1 MRDLYWGDNLK
12 ILRDHI
18 PDESVDLIPLDPPF
32 NSNRNYNVLFRE
44 NGRAES
50 DAQIE
55 AFTDTW
61 KWTESAEHT
70 YDELVGGNHV
80 PQKVTDLIIAMR
92 SFIGSNDVM
101 AYLVMMTIRL
111 IELHRVLKPTGS
123 IYLHCDSTASHY
135 LKVVMDT
142 IFGPANFRNE
152 IVWKRRP
159 GTSSAVHQSVRFGVC
174 TDTIL
179 FYAKSEQSKFN
190 PQYNRDDPDYQ
201 RYIDKSFTM
210 VDDDGRLFQATSLTN
225 PAYRPNLI
233 YEYKGYKP
241 PANGWMITRD
251 KMEHW
256 DKEGRIYF
264 PKDKK
269 GRLRRKSYADELKG
283 MPVQNLWTDIHVISS
298 HAAERLGYPTQK
310 PEALLERIIR
320 ASSNKGDVVLDP
332 FCGCGTSIAVAERLD
347 RQWIGI
353 DITHLAI
360 AAIVSRME
368 AAFPRIE
375 IARHGEPADVGGAR
389 ALAQLDRYDF
399 QDWALAFVRARPIAH
414 DERGKSKKGADRG
427 IDGVIMFL
435 GDDEKVPHRCL
446 VQVKSG
452 HVNSADISQLRGTID
467 RENAQIGLFI
477 TLEEPSGPMRREA
490 VEAGFYRSELM
501 QRDYP
506 RIQILTIREL
516 FDRREPQMPPLFSP
530 YRLAERR
537 NRDNQQPKLFD
548 EQNIGL

>member
-32 NSNRNYNVLFRE
+32 NSNRNYNVLFKETSRV
-44 NGRAES
+44 ES

-61 KWTESAEHT
+61 KWTESAEAT
-70 YDELVGGNHV
+70 YDELVHGNQV

-92 SFIGSNDVM
+92 SFIGANDIM

-142 IFGPANFRNE
+142 IWGPKNFRNE
-152 IVWKRRP
+152 IIWKRRY
-159 GTSSAVHQSVRFGVC
+159 GTFSTVHTSNKFGAS

-179 FYAKSEQSKFN
+179 FYAKSDDAPFH
-190 PQYNRDDPDYQ
+190 PQYSFSDPSYQ
-201 RYIDKSFTM
+201 QYIEKAFRFVDANGRRYRIDN
-210 VDDDGRLFQATSLTN
+210 LAN
-225 PAYRPNLI
+225 PAPRPNLI

-241 PANGWMITRD
+241 PTNGWAISRE
-251 KMEHW
+251 KMEQW
-256 DKEGRIYF
+256 DQEGRLHF
-264 PKDKK
+264 PKDPNGRIQRIRYLDEVK
-269 GRLRRKSYADELKG
+269 GK
-283 MPVQNLWTDIHVISS
+283 PVQNLWDDIDMISS
-298 HAAERLGYPTQK
+298 QSAERLGYPTQK
-310 PEALLERIIR
+310 PEALLERIIN
-320 ASSNKGDVVLDP
+320 ASSNPGDVVMDP
-332 FCGCGTSIAVAERLD
+332 FCGCGTAIAVAEKLD

-360 AAIVSRME
+360 ALIVSRME
-368 AAFPRIE
+368 SAFPGIE
-375 IARHGEPADVGGAR
+375 ITRHGEPADVGGAR

-414 DERGKSKKGADRG
+414 DERGKSKKGADKG

-435 GDDEKVPHRCL
+435 GDDEKKPHRCL

-452 HVNSADISQLRGTID
+452 HVNSGDISQLRGTIE

-477 TLEEPSGPMRREA
+477 TLEEPTGPMQREA
-490 VEAGFYRSELM
+490 VEAGFYRSNLM

-516 FDRREPQMPPLFSP
+516 FDRREPQMPSMFNP

-537 NRDNQQPKLFD
+537 NRDNQQRKLFD
-548 EQNIGL
+548 TGTG

>member
-12 ILRDHI
+12 ILRDHV

-44 NGRAES
+44 NNRVES
-50 DAQIE
+50 NAQIE

-61 KWTESAEHT
+61 KWTEQAEQT
-70 YDELVGGNHV
+70 YDELVHGNQV

-92 SFIGSNDVM
+92 SFIGANDVM

-123 IYLHCDSTASHY
+123 IYLHCDPTASHY

-142 IFGPANFRNE
+142 IWAPKNFRNE
-152 IVWKRRP
+152 IIWQRTLSKSLATQRL
-159 GTSSAVHQSVRFGVC
+159 ANNH
-174 TDTIL
+174 DTIL
-179 FYAKSEQSKFN
+179 NYQQSDSATWNSQHLFLPYDESDLDQRTASK
-190 PQYNRDDPDYQ
+190 YRLRDN
-201 RYIDKSFTM
+201 
-210 VDDDGRLFQATSLTN
+210 DGRLYRLSSLIN
-225 PAYRPNLI
+225 PNPNRPNLT
-233 YEYKGYKP
+233 YEFLGVTRVWRWTRERMEAAYKAGKVVQTTPSGVPQQVLYLDEQP
-241 PANGWMITRD
+241 
-251 KMEHW
+251 
-256 DKEGRIYF
+256 GR
-264 PKDKK
+264 PLGD
-269 GRLRRKSYADELKG
+269 
-283 MPVQNLWTDIHVISS
+283 VWTDIPPINSQ
-298 HAAERLGYPTQK
+298 AKERLGYPTQK

-320 ASSNKGDVVLDP
+320 ASSDPGDVVLDP

-368 AAFPRIE
+368 AAFPGIE
-375 IARHGEPADVGGAR
+375 ITRHGEPADVGGAR

-399 QDWALAFVRARPIAH
+399 QDWALAFVRARPVAH
-414 DERGKSKKGADRG
+414 DERGKSKKGADKG

-435 GDDEKVPHRCL
+435 GDDEKKPHRCL

-452 HVNSADISQLRGTID
+452 HVSSGDISQLRGTIE

-477 TLEEPSGPMRREA
+477 TLEEPTGPMQREA
-490 VEAGFYRSELM
+490 VEAGFYRSNLM

-516 FDRREPQMPPLFSP
+516 FDRREPQLPSMFNP

-537 NRDNQQPKLFD
+537 HRDDQQRKLFD
-548 EQNIGL
+548 TGTG